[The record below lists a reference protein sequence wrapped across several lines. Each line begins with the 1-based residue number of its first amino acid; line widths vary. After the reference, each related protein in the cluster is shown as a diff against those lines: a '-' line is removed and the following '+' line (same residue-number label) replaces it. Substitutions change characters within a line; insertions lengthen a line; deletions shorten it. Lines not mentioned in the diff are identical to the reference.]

1 MRIFTCISLAHYI
14 LFCSF
19 CSLRILYNSKFILM
33 ATPLR
38 TNAAIVMRLH
48 HLCIHVFQLYKLS
61 AHSKFQVAP
70 FENFVGPIVQKEE

>member
-14 LFCSF
+14 VF

-33 ATPLR
+33 AKPLR
-38 TNAAIVMRLH
+38 TNAVIVMRVH
-48 HLCIHVFQLYKLS
+48 YPRIHVFQLFKLS